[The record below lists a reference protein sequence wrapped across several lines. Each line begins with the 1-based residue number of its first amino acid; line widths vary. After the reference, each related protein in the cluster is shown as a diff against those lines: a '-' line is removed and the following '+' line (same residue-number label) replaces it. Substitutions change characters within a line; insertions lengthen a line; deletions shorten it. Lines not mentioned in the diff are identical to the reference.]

1 MKRKAKQWSDL
12 ARYLSGEMEM
22 QEEMA
27 FRGSI
32 ENDKRAISELEAMEK
47 TWKFD
52 HEDAP
57 ENQRNTGEAWDRL
70 QKRLREDGLLEKAP
84 HSSRGSLMMPLLRVA
99 ATILLVLAIGGP
111 VLYFG
116 IMRNKSE
123 SGLESHVADR
133 GVNTV
138 DLPDGS
144 RVYLNEGAEIS
155 YPSVF
160 EQNRSVTMRGEAFF
174 EVMSDPV
181 NPFTVRSGN
190 VVVSVLG
197 TSFNIKQSVSAGNT
211 EVFVESGMVRMSVEE
226 SRQFI
231 TLEEGELGRTEAA
244 GCIRSVQEDPNY
256 MSWKTKDFKFVNT
269 ELDRVISKLEEAYHV
284 EIRVEEADLHN
295 LRLTSTYR
303 EQSIEAILETIAAA
317 FGMTVHKE
325 AQIYYLTNQ

>member
-57 ENQRNTGEAWDRL
+57 DNQRNTGEAWGRL
-70 QKRLREDGLLEKAP
+70 QKRLKEDGLLEKGRD
-84 HSSRGSLMMPLLRVA
+84 SSRGSLMMPLLRVA

-116 IMRNKSE
+116 IMRKPGE
-123 SGLESHVADR
+123 PGVESHAADR
-133 GVNTV
+133 GVSTV

-160 EQNRSVTMRGEAFF
+160 EQNRSVRMRGEAFF

-197 TSFNIKQSVSAGNT
+197 TSFNIKQSAPDRNI
-211 EVFVESGMVRMSVEE
+211 EVYVESGRVRMSVEE

-244 GCIRSVQEDPNY
+244 GVTRSVQEDPNY

-284 EIRVEEADLHN
+284 EIRVEEAGLHN